1 MDSIISQED
10 LKEKLDYLN
19 LDLENIPECLTTFSA
34 LNFNT
39 SRLNNVKDHKVYKFV
54 PIDKIDILLTPC
66 LREDSVKKKY
76 SKAVP
81 LYKFLEADSKD
92 EEAEE
97 RKATLLKIFSK
108 LSIPEIE
115 NVSTNQKSLE
125 KTEPFKVKFSKDIL
139 WQIYYSDATDRY
151 FMMVCTEEETFS
163 EFFYL
168 LKAKISFSR
177 RRIKNAPKIYVPI
190 NYLNYS
196 ENYLR
201 KEDINDLENYL
212 WLFTKNW
219 PSIYEVYNK
228 TGDMSIQIV
237 GDTLVYEKVKS
248 TYKVKLTSAEAAT
261 KFFKLLKA
269 LFIMQTE
276 IKEHFV
282 FSTRIDSKNNLELYY
297 KENRIT
303 YDNVTDFIRDEFK
316 LAEEEIKEVNKT
328 IIELEEELAD
338 LKEKTAQKEE
348 EYLVK
353 QKEIS
358 TYLEYKKTFFGK
370 VKYFFKS
377 GKINK
382 KIKEEQEVEKKVQEK
397 NEKSTKLN
405 LDIQEKEYYTIE
417 DLITAHILL
426 EKGEKILRNFNQ
438 DINALKLKLENL
450 TSKVRNANLYI
461 EEIDKHK
468 KSIFEF
474 WKFSNKDEKLSL
486 EMGNN
491 LDKEEKSKNNLR
503 KVFDF
508 EMDFEAVGNKM
519 DLLQRKKL
527 SREET
532 DSIFIANTELLY
544 LLNMLRCNDLN
555 KNALENA
562 LEMLKEEY
570 SKDALYIDTE
580 TFDIFGSMSDDS
592 RKIKYLGN
600 RSHREIEKS
609 KFKILNIN
617 KKIDVFD
624 FTEKMQGIIT
634 YIEGA
639 IPKIT
644 SPYDMPLYKVVPIT
658 EKIQENAFEVFDL
671 NIENELS
678 SYQDNGEGALNLIKI
693 NYKEGM
699 PLLYY
704 TNIIYY
710 DNNNQTLP
718 EGMNLSSKVLL
729 DTKKLEFKL
738 INKNKFRTN
747 NYFTESNNLI
757 LPKSKDILVY
767 EYEVSY
773 KKSEESSEEGEEK
786 EEKINAEEQEENKK
800 DIISEKEENEKS
812 LEDATEKQDKANE
825 SEDDDNDKNIETEE
839 KEEKKEEKI

>member
-19 LDLENIPECLTTFSA
+19 LDLENIPECLTTFNA

-39 SRLNNVKDHKVYKFV
+39 SRLNNDKDHKVYKFV
-54 PIDKIDILLTPC
+54 PINQIDILLTPC
-66 LREDSVKKKY
+66 LREDPIKKKY

-81 LYKFLEADSKD
+81 LYKFLENDSKD

-97 RKATLLKIFSK
+97 RKATLLKVFSK

-125 KTEPFKVKFSKDIL
+125 KTEPFKVKFAKDLL
-139 WQIYYSDATDRY
+139 WQIYYSEATDRY

-168 LKAKISFSR
+168 LKAKIAFSKR
-177 RRIKNAPKIYVPI
+177 RLKNAPKIYVPI
-190 NYLNYS
+190 NYVNYS
-196 ENYLR
+196 EAYLR

-228 TGDMSIQIV
+228 TGDMSLQIV

-248 TYKVKLTSAEAAT
+248 TYKVKLSSAEDAT

-276 IKEHFV
+276 IKEHFI
-282 FSTRIDSKNNLELYY
+282 FTTKIDSKNNLELYY
-297 KENRIT
+297 KDSRIT
-303 YDNVTDFIRDEFK
+303 YDNVTEFIRDEFK
-316 LAEEEIKEVNKT
+316 LAEEQIKQANKL
-328 IIELEEELAD
+328 IVELNEELSD
-338 LKEKTAQKEE
+338 LKTKVAQKEE

-358 TYLEYKKTFFGK
+358 TYLEYKKTFLGK

-382 KIKEEQEVEKKVQEK
+382 KIKEEQEVENKIKEK
-397 NEKSTKLN
+397 EEILSKLN
-405 LDIQEKEYYTIE
+405 LDVQEKEYYTIE

-426 EKGEKILRNFNQ
+426 EKGEKTLRNSNQ

-450 TSKVRNANLYI
+450 ISKVRNANLYI

-491 LDKEEKSKNNLR
+491 SGKDEKSKNNLR

-508 EMDFEAVGNKM
+508 EMDFEDVGNKI

-527 SREET
+527 SKEET
-532 DSIFIANTELLY
+532 DSIFIANSELIY
-544 LLNMLRCNDLN
+544 LLNMLRCNDMD

-562 LEMLKEEY
+562 LEILKEEY
-570 SKDALYIDTE
+570 SKDALYVDTE
-580 TFDIFGSMSDDS
+580 TFDIFGSMSDDN

-600 RSHREIEKS
+600 RSHRETEKS
-609 KFKILNIN
+609 KFKILNVN

-624 FTEKMQGIIT
+624 FTEKMQSIVSF
-634 YIEGA
+634 IEGA
-639 IPKIT
+639 VPKIT
-644 SPYDMPLYKVVPIT
+644 SPYDMSLYKVVPIT
-658 EKIQENAFEVFDL
+658 EKIQEDSFEIFDL
-671 NIENELS
+671 NVENELKD
-678 SYQDNGEGALNLIKI
+678 YQDNGEGALNLIKI

-738 INKNKFRTN
+738 MSKSKFRTN

-767 EYEVSY
+767 EYEVDY
-773 KKSEESSEEGEEK
+773 KKV
-786 EEKINAEEQEENKK
+786 
-800 DIISEKEENEKS
+800 
-812 LEDATEKQDKANE
+812 
-825 SEDDDNDKNIETEE
+825 
-839 KEEKKEEKI
+839 KEEKKENLDKEEQKEEIENKTEIKEGDNEKIEITKEEIKADNTDENIESKESEKI